1 MEVHVKQ
8 DNFAIVINVCSKM
21 LQQLSM
27 GVKYN
32 TRATIDMYKKEGA
45 LHDKQRKD

>member
-8 DNFAIVINVCSKM
+8 DNFAIVINVCYKM

-27 GVKYN
+27 SVKYN
-32 TRATIDMYKKEGA
+32 TSNNRHVQEGRGSA
-45 LHDKQRKD
+45 